1 MDFPGTRARKTVYG
15 AWHARLG
22 SSEHASTGRPHSV
35 PIRIMFCCMFA
46 MYTCTIY
53 KFRPNRSLVPDE
65 AQNASCPVGD
75 FA

>member
-1 MDFPGTRARKTVYG
+1 MDFPGTRAFMAHGMQGLG
-15 AWHARLG
+15 AQ
-22 SSEHASTGRPHSV
+22 STGRPHSV